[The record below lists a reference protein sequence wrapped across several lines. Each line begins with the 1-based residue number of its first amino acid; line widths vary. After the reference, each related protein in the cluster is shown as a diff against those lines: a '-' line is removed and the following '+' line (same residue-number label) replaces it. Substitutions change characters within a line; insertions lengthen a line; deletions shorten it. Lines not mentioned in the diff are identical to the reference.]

1 MKYLDEINH
10 IKKLISS
17 GDKGDKRL
25 AGELLNKI
33 YLLNPQDYFLENFY
47 GAYLA
52 LDSNKV
58 DLALE
63 KFKKSIEL
71 NRKFS
76 EPYYNL
82 ARIYFDK
89 DNYIECEF
97 FLKNAISLD
106 IYNLHYKNLLGQTY
120 IKLKKYDEAIYLFNI
135 ILKDWMDN
143 AEIYYYLG
151 FAYKSKEEYEKAIF
165 FLDKSI
171 SLGINF
177 AQAYI
182 YLSVCYEKTQSNY
195 YSNFELTTKGV
206 KLFDVSALDILHA
219 ENLFKFGEIEKGFE
233 YLKKNI
239 GFNDNLNF
247 ISLYL
252 FYLNYKSENIV
263 GEYLSLVSVFKNKY
277 LLSKE
282 FKKRNHQLI
291 EKPKKIKLGFI
302 SYDFRDHVVMY
313 QLFDVIKELYGTGN
327 FVLYAYYNNEIHD
340 EVTTNIKKYFHFF
353 INISQMKDDE
363 VANKIFNDE
372 IYFLFDLSGYTKGNR
387 LGVFIQKPAP
397 VQISWAGYL
406 NTTGLEEMDYVIIDE
421 NIFSDHFQNYTE
433 KIIKLPYIWTNL
445 STIGLPSIDKISKF
459 TPAINN
465 NYLTF
470 GCFNNLN
477 KVNRNVKNFILS
489 ILKKFKNSKI
499 ILKSDLFNDQDSKN
513 YFYQQ
518 FFKEDIIE
526 DRIIFLGTL
535 TREQFLLK
543 FNEIDIL
550 IDTFPYG
557 GMTTSL
563 EASWMCVPVL
573 TREGNTFLSRCGV
586 SINLNIGLKEFIY
599 KNEDNAIN
607 LLKKFDTNYNDL
619 QLVKEKLFEQKN
631 SCKLFNSKEF
641 ANELSKQLYDIAN
654 DKR

>member
-1 MKYLDEINH
+1 
-10 IKKLISS
+10 
-17 GDKGDKRL
+17 
-25 AGELLNKI
+25 
-33 YLLNPQDYFLENFY
+33 
-47 GAYLA
+47 
-52 LDSNKV
+52 
-58 DLALE
+58 
-63 KFKKSIEL
+63 
-71 NRKFS
+71 
-76 EPYYNL
+76 
-82 ARIYFDK
+82 
-89 DNYIECEF
+89 
-97 FLKNAISLD
+97 
-106 IYNLHYKNLLGQTY
+106 
-120 IKLKKYDEAIYLFNI
+120 
-135 ILKDWMDN
+135 
-143 AEIYYYLG
+143 
-151 FAYKSKEEYEKAIF
+151 
-165 FLDKSI
+165 
-171 SLGINF
+171 
-177 AQAYI
+177 
-182 YLSVCYEKTQSNY
+182 
-195 YSNFELTTKGV
+195 
-206 KLFDVSALDILHA
+206 
-219 ENLFKFGEIEKGFE
+219 
-233 YLKKNI
+233 
-239 GFNDNLNF
+239 
-247 ISLYL
+247 
-252 FYLNYKSENIV
+252 
-263 GEYLSLVSVFKNKY
+263 
-277 LLSKE
+277 
-282 FKKRNHQLI
+282 
-291 EKPKKIKLGFI
+291 
-302 SYDFRDHVVMY
+302 
-313 QLFDVIKELYGTGN
+313 
-327 FVLYAYYNNEIHD
+327 
-340 EVTTNIKKYFHFF
+340 
-353 INISQMKDDE
+353 MKDDE

-421 NIFSDHFQNYTE
+421 NIFSDHFQNYSE

-526 DRIIFLGTL
+526 DRIVFLGTL